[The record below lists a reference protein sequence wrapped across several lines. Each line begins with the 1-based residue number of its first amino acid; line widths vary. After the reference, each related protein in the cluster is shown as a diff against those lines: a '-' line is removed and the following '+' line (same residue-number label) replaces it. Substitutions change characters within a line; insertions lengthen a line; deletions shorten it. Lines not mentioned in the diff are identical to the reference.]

1 MTTVNE
7 DHLQMISDCEDR
19 ESMLSEW
26 EINFLESISI
36 RLEGNGSLSEKQESV
51 LNRIFEKATRKG

>member
-36 RLEGNGSLSEKQESV
+36 RLEGNGSLSEKQGFV
-51 LNRIFEKATRKG
+51 LDRIFEKATRKG